1 MMAQICLGISK
12 VLVGGDNITIELWS
26 EVVVNVLGNVMPFLL
41 GSFSTQ
47 SKLVLLHSFGK
58 LKRSVIINDIS
69 INSEVW
75 NWIVDFI
82 STLLLLV
89 LVLIASSR

>member
-1 MMAQICLGISK
+1 MMAQVFLGISK
-12 VLVGGDNITIELWS
+12 VLVGCDDITIELWS
-26 EVVVNVLGNVMPFLL
+26 EVVVNILGYVMPFLL
-41 GSFSTQ
+41 GSFS
-47 SKLVLLHSFGK
+47 SEIKLVLLHSFGK
-58 LKRSVIINDIS
+58 LEGSVIINDIS

-89 LVLIASSR
+89 LVLIASGR